1 MSEKRQGELRQVPG
15 FLAMGLLVNP
25 DARLPDIALL
35 EFAILEDVFDQ
46 FSQITGVVNQI
57 RSVFAWVKRRG

>member
-1 MSEKRQGELRQVPG
+1 
-15 FLAMGLLVNP
+15 MGLLVNP